1 MQVLSD
7 EVNDAVS
14 TFDAISN
21 LTAELILLLQ
31 TAFKN
36 NKMRDEQKTDFQET
50 ENKIVQSTIN
60 NETCLLQ
67 KNRKRLHSALTANS

>member
-50 ENKIVQSTIN
+50 ENKIVQSSIN